1 MSAQCNR
8 VAVEDGHTESVSI
21 RLKNKAKP
29 DEIIAAWNNYRAEP
43 QELKLPSAP
52 AQPVVYL
59 EANDRPQP
67 RFDVDIGA
75 GMTTVVGRLRPCG
88 VLDWK
93 FTVLSHNTIRGAAGA
108 ASAECRTAESQGL
121 PRMKNRARAPAY
133 NGSHPPMIVMKF
145 GGTSVED
152 AKAIDRVASIVEG
165 RLAQKPVVV
174 VSAMAKVTDTL
185 LTMAKAAGSG
195 ERKTALKLCRSLQER
210 HYNTASELLG
220 TALFTDFHSELGAE
234 FESLDELLRG
244 ISAVGEITPRT
255 TDHVAA
261 FGEMLSSKIVA
272 AAFAAR
278 GLNGVHVDSREVL
291 VTDSSYMQ
299 AVPQFEDTNAKLQEK
314 VQPLLDE
321 GKVPVMGGFIG
332 SNRAGITTT
341 IGRGG
346 SDFSAAIFGAGLSAE
361 RIEIW
366 TDVDGILTTDPR
378 ICPDARRIKVISF
391 DEAAELAYFGAKVLH
406 PATVLPAIQKNIP
419 VYVLNSR
426 IPRAKAR
433 ASRPRA
439 PQGKNIFKAIAAKK
453 RITIVDV
460 AAPRMLLAHG
470 FLRAI
475 FEAFDRHQVAVDVVS
490 TSEVSVSLTVDSN
503 QAIPALAA
511 DLAKLAD
518 VKYEGRKA
526 IVCLVG
532 ENLRDTPGIAALVFR
547 ELADKKIRMI
557 SQGASEINLTFV
569 IEEDEVPE
577 VIQRLHKTFFSELD
591 PEVFA

>member
-1 MSAQCNR
+1 
-8 VAVEDGHTESVSI
+8 
-21 RLKNKAKP
+21 
-29 DEIIAAWNNYRAEP
+29 
-43 QELKLPSAP
+43 
-52 AQPVVYL
+52 
-59 EANDRPQP
+59 
-67 RFDVDIGA
+67 
-75 GMTTVVGRLRPCG
+75 
-88 VLDWK
+88 
-93 FTVLSHNTIRGAAGA
+93 
-108 ASAECRTAESQGL
+108 
-121 PRMKNRARAPAY
+121 
-133 NGSHPPMIVMKF
+133 MIVMKF

-152 AKAIDRVASIVEG
+152 AKAIERVASIVEG
-165 RLAQKPVVV
+165 RLAQTPVVV

-185 LTMAKAAGSG
+185 LTMARAAGEG

-220 TALFTDFHSELGAE
+220 TARFSEFHSDLGMD
-234 FESLDELLRG
+234 FEALDELLRG

-255 TDHVAA
+255 TDLVAS

-278 GLNGVHVDSREVL
+278 GLNGVHVDSREIL
-291 VTDSSYMQ
+291 VTDNRYME
-299 AVPQFEDTNAKLQEK
+299 AIPQFEETNVNLQEK
-314 VQPLLDE
+314 VQPLLAD

-332 SNRAGITTT
+332 ANRAGITTT

-346 SDFSAAIFGAGLSAE
+346 SDFSAAIFGAGLGAE

-378 ICPDARRIKVISF
+378 ICPNARRIKVIGF

-426 IPRAKAR
+426 NPTCEGTRITT
-433 ASRPRA
+433 RA

-453 RITIVDV
+453 HITIVDV

-470 FLRAI
+470 FLRSI
-475 FEAFDRHQVAVDVVS
+475 FEAFDRHKVSVDVVS

-547 ELADKKIRMI
+547 ELTDIKIRMI

-577 VIQRLHKTFFSELD
+577 VIQRLHKTFFSDLD